1 MPLEA
6 ESKLFKHKKAKTL
19 YLTLP
24 AGLSNDSAFP
34 FEEGEKVKIKIKNKR
49 LIIEG
54 IE

>member
-6 ESKLFKHKKAKTL
+6 KSKLFKHKKAETL

-24 AGLSNDSAFP
+24 ARLSNDSAFP
-34 FEEGEKVKIKIKNKR
+34 FEAGEEVEIKIKNKR